1 MRKVVQ
7 RLYNKICR
15 GRIERALPG
24 IVAELATYSKGSD
37 TTGTQWITLWFAV
50 SGILKQKPAHILES
64 GTGSSTLVLAA
75 TVHRL
80 KRENPDYDGRIT
92 SMESVKEWYDIASVN
107 LPEKYR
113 DVVEIVLGPREKFE
127 MGFFR
132 GFIHSNIPKHDYS
145 FVLLDAPKFWDEN
158 GVAFCADMFKVMDLS
173 DAPVIH
179 GVVDGRASS
188 VLVLQTLF
196 GTGAARYYH
205 SLFAARFSIPRIHF
219 RDTAFNTPKDFSCS
233 PSGRLSFTKFRPKN
247 DGGSGLSR

>member
-7 RLYNKICR
+7 KIYNKICR
-15 GRIERALPG
+15 RRVERALPG

-75 TVHRL
+75 AGHRL

-92 SMESVKEWYDIASVN
+92 SMESVKEWYDIASTN

-113 DVVEIVLGPREKFE
+113 DVVVIVLGPREKFE
-127 MGFFR
+127 MGMFR
-132 GFIHSNIPKHDYS
+132 GFVHSNIPKNDYS
-145 FVLLDAPKFWDEN
+145 FVLVDAPKFWDEN
-158 GVAFCADMFKVMDLS
+158 GIAFCADMFKVMDLS
-173 DAPVIH
+173 SVPVIH

-188 VLVLQTLF
+188 VLVLQILY
-196 GTGAARYYH
+196 GAGVSRYYH
-205 SLFAARFSIPRIHF
+205 SLFAASFSIPRIDF
-219 RDTAFNTPKDFSCS
+219 RDTALNTPKDFRCS
-233 PSGRLSFTKFRPKN
+233 PFGRLSFSKFR
-247 DGGSGLSR
+247 R